1 MPKYFV
7 FDTNALIS
15 AQLKEG
21 SVSSQ
26 AFDKAVATGT
36 IVCTS
41 TILEEFASRFIR
53 KKFKRYMPDEDRAE
67 AIARVKRTCLF
78 IEPQIEIKAC
88 RDPDDD
94 KFLSLAIAIKADC
107 IVTGDGKLQELHP
120 FRSIPILSPA
130 DFLKLF

>member
-7 FDTNALIS
+7 FDTNAFIS

-21 SVSSQ
+21 SVSTQ

-41 TILEEFASRFIR
+41 AILEEFAIRFIR
-53 KKFKRYMPDEDRAE
+53 KKFKRYMPDADRAE
-67 AIARVKRTCLF
+67 AIARIRRTCLF
-78 IEPQIEIKAC
+78 IEPEVEITAC

-94 KFLSLAIAIKADC
+94 KFLSVAVAVGASC
-107 IVTGDGKLQELHP
+107 IITGDGKLQELHP
-120 FRSIPILSPA
+120 FRGIPILSPA
-130 DFLKLF
+130 DFLKVI

>member
-21 SVSSQ
+21 SVSTQ

-36 IVCTS
+36 LVCTS
-41 TILEEFASRFIR
+41 AILEEFATRFIR
-53 KKFKRYMPDEDRAE
+53 NKFKKYMPDEDRAE

-78 IEPQIEIKAC
+78 IEPEVEIKAC

-94 KFLSLAIAIKADC
+94 KFLSVAVAVGATC
-107 IVTGDGKLQELHP
+107 IITGDGKLQELHP
-120 FRSIPILSPA
+120 FRGIPILSPA